1 MTIRDS
7 ILDDIRKNQPSA
19 RELPS
24 VPFFHSA
31 AKVDLRERFC
41 ASLKRM
47 AGEAIPEYPADLGQ
61 FIAKRFPGA
70 KKICSVVPELS
81 GTCSPADFS
90 NWADTATIDV
100 TIVRSPLGVAETGS
114 VLLSEA
120 EFIVNTVG
128 LLAHDI
134 VVLLDPADIVEN
146 VHDAYAHSYF
156 RESGYCLLMTG
167 PSGSGD
173 IGAVTVHPAQS
184 SMTLTVIFAPRGN

>member
-7 ILDDIRKNQPSA
+7 VLNEIRKNQPSA
-19 RELPS
+19 RELPA
-24 VPFFHSA
+24 VPFFHNA
-31 AKVDLRERFC
+31 TTVDIKDRFS

-47 AGEAIPEYPADLGQ
+47 GGEAITEYPADLGQ

-70 KKICSVVPELS
+70 KKICSVVPEFG

-90 NWADTATIDV
+90 NLADTAGIDV
-100 TIVRSPLGVAETGS
+100 TLVRAPLGVAETGS

-120 EFIVNTVG
+120 EFVVNAVG
-128 LLAHDI
+128 LMAHDI
-134 VVLLDPADIVEN
+134 VVLLDPACIVEN
-146 VHDAYAHSYF
+146 VHDAYAHRYF

-173 IGAVTVHPAQS
+173 IGAVEVHPAQS
-184 SMTLTVIFAPRGN
+184 SETLTVIFAPRSN